1 MKKLLFM
8 VCVVALTA
16 GCQNGDLEIVGGGEM
31 GYIAINASTSGAIQT
46 KAETESGIMLET
58 PALSD
63 FSLLITGEANDF
75 SKSWNSIS
83 DYKSEDERFVKGN
96 YTVSIEC
103 GDITEEGYN
112 KPYFYG
118 KAVAPVPDRNK
129 TVDVEVVA
137 TVGNA
142 IVEIATTEN
151 FRGYFPT
158 YEFKMTT
165 ATNEFELVE
174 NSSEHLFIAPQAN
187 VTIDCNCIRQSN
199 LATGKYE
206 TLPTQTIPEVKART
220 RYIVTYDLER
230 VGKVNVTVKLNDT
243 IIGTY
248 DIDVELNENA

>member
-8 VCVVALTA
+8 VFATALTV
-16 GCQNGDLEIVGGGEM
+16 GCQNGDLEIIGNSGE
-31 GYIAINASTSGAIQT
+31 GYIAINASTSGAVQT
-46 KAETESGIMLET
+46 KAEAEAGITLDT
-58 PALSD
+58 PAVSD
-63 FSLLITGEANDF
+63 FSLLITGEANGF

-96 YTVSIEC
+96 YTVAIEY
-103 GDITEEGYN
+103 GNVTEEGYN

-118 KAVAPVPDRNK
+118 EVVAPVPDRNK
-129 TVDVEVVA
+129 TVAVEVVA

-158 YEFKMTT
+158 YEFKMKT

-174 NSSEHLFIAPQAN
+174 NNSEYLFIAPQAN

-206 TLPTQTIPEVKART
+206 ALPTQTIPEVKART

-230 VGKVNVTVKLNDT
+230 AGKVNVTVKLNDT
-243 IIGTY
+243 IIGTH

>member
-8 VCVVALTA
+8 VFAAALTV
-16 GCQNGDLEIVGGGEM
+16 GCQNGDIEIIGGGD
-31 GYIAINASTSGAIQT
+31 GGHIAINASTSGAVQT
-46 KAETESGIMLET
+46 KAEAEAGVMVAT

-63 FSLLITGEANDF
+63 FSLLITGEANNF
-75 SKSWNSIS
+75 SKAWDSIS
-83 DYKSEDERFVKGN
+83 DYNSEDERFVSGN
-96 YTVSIEC
+96 YTVAIEC
-103 GDITEEGYN
+103 GDVTAEGYN

-118 KAVAPVPDRNK
+118 EATALVPDRNK

>member
-206 TLPTQTIPEVKART
+206 TLPTQIIPEVKART

-230 VGKVNVTVKLNDT
+230 VGKVSVSVKLNDT